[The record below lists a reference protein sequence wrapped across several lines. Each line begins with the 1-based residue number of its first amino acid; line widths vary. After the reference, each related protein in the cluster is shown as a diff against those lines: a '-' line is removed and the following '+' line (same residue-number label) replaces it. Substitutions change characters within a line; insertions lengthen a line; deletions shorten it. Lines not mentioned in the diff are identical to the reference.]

1 MITDV
6 NHIDFFL
13 FFRDEP
19 HVRKKYLYRL
29 SHPLLFFCFSPF
41 INTRSLIFF
50 SSNTLFLFIWAVF
63 IDLSISTFL
72 FDNCVQTRLI
82 SIRQKEL
89 VKLYLFERNYSFH
102 FFFLSTINQIQC
114 KEKKNITTN
123 TSVYIHMYEKIY
135 DYIFGL
141 TPSSPYIYVTTC
153 IIYLC
158 KKKKERNI
166 FMWSYAVNWS
176 LSLFQKPINLNR
188 Y

>member
-1 MITDV
+1 MSRMYEKNTY
-6 NHIDFFL
+6 IDGRILSFFFAFPL
-13 FFRDEP
+13 SSIQGRWFFFQAIPYFFSFELSSSI
-19 HVRKKYLYRL
+19 YLSRHSSL
-29 SHPLLFFCFSPF
+29 MTVSKRGSLVFAKRNLLNCIYLKQIIPF
-41 INTRSLIFF
+41 I
-50 SSNTLFLFIWAVF
+50 
-63 IDLSISTFL
+63 
-72 FDNCVQTRLI
+72 
-82 SIRQKEL
+82 
-89 VKLYLFERNYSFH
+89 
-102 FFFLSTINQIQC
+102 FFLSTINQIQC

-141 TPSSPYIYVTTC
+141 TPSSSYIYVTTC